1 MFLLL
6 NTTRFEIVEY
16 LEHKYTGM
24 INNGERV
31 NKTVLD
37 EVSYYLTY
45 NKVVTVFCN
54 LYTKCRF

>member
-6 NTTRFEIVEY
+6 NTTRFKSVEY

-45 NKVVTVFCN
+45 KKVVTVFCM
-54 LYTKCRF
+54 LYT